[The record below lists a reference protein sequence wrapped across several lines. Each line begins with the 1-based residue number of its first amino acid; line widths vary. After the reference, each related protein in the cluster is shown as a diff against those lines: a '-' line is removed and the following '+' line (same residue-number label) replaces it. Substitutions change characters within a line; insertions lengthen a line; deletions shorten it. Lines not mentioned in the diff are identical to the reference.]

1 MKYAL
6 NLAEDNRILSA
17 WKVLPNGNYE
27 GMPLVDVL
35 PEGNIYEYRYVN
47 GEYIHDPLP
56 EPEQPKPAVP
66 TAPRNIVAG
75 EYITVNGVLYKA
87 AMNIPNGEPIIVG
100 QNAVVTT
107 VEEQL
112 YELMKGE

>member
-17 WKVLPNGNYE
+17 WKVLPNGNYD

-35 PEGNIYEYRYVN
+35 PDGNIYEYRYVN

-56 EPEQPKPAVP
+56 EPEPPAPAP
-66 TAPRNIVAG
+66 TEDSVWDELDAAYTAG
-75 EYITVNGVLYKA
+75 YTEGYTEGVN
-87 AMNIPNGEPIIVG
+87 
-100 QNAVVTT
+100 NAYD
-107 VEEQL
+107 Q
-112 YELMKGE
+112 